1 MDDIEPFF
9 DPPGTGIRQLNHPYA
24 ETKLGRD
31 QGFLRAINYDPRR
44 SIDDNDTFAS
54 RVLNRRPGGDD
65 THHRNLDWDVQ
76 EVMTG
81 ASRADWL
88 RYRALWF
95 SMLSQGHVKTGTAN
109 SDTHSLALEQAGY
122 PRNLVLWK
130 PAENEPFDVAKFNA
144 EVRAGHVVGTNGPV
158 LDVWIDER
166 DDDSGNKDDAI
177 LPNVHPSQ
185 AIRLTSAMRL
195 HIAVSGASWI
205 RVQEVRVIVNGEVKR
220 SLTTGLGSLL
230 NTIPIGDQ
238 PPWRVTFPA
247 IPVAELGPT
256 GGDDRDFWIVV
267 EAGMPFGP
275 DDFDDIDDDGL
286 PDWPTSTVTPDSIS
300 DLQVIAPGV
309 WPEAFT
315 NPFLIDRGSV
325 GWTAPGL

>member
-9 DPPGTGIRQLNHPYA
+9 APPGSGIRQLNHPYA

-31 QGFLRAINYDPRR
+31 QGFLRAIKYDPTR
-44 SIDDNDTFAS
+44 SIDDNDTFAAQ
-54 RVLNRRPGGDD
+54 VLNRRPGGAG
-65 THHRNLDWDVQ
+65 THSNLDWDVQ

-95 SMLSQGHVKTGTAN
+95 SMLSQGRVKTGTAN

-130 PAENEPFDVAKFNA
+130 PAENEPFNVAKFNA
-144 EVRAGHVVGTNGPV
+144 EVRAGHVVGTTGPV

-177 LPNVHPSQ
+177 LPNVNPSQ

-195 HIAVSGASWI
+195 HIVVSGAPWI
-205 RVQEVRVIVNGEVKR
+205 RIEEVRVIVNGEIKEH
-220 SLTTGLGSLL
+220 LITGLDALKD
-230 NTIPIGDQ
+230 TIPIGDQ
-238 PPWRVTFPA
+238 PAWRVPFPA
-247 IPVAELGPT
+247 IRVSELGPT
-256 GGDDRDFWIVV
+256 GGDDFWIVV
-267 EAGMPFGP
+267 EAGIKFGH
-275 DDFDDIDDDGL
+275 DDFEDIDNDGL
-286 PDWPTSTVTPDSIS
+286 PDLPSSSAPPDWIS
-300 DLQVIAPGV
+300 DLQVVAPGV
-309 WPEAFT
+309 WPEAFS
-315 NPFLIDRGSV
+315 NPFLIDRGAV
-325 GWTAPGL
+325 GWDPPGL